1 MGLKECIN
9 PLTCIIENV
18 NNLDDMYILKS
29 HVGEATV
36 FRTAESN
43 QQNVEFGGQNDPYMY
58 SVDSPT
64 DPTRSMED
72 KVESSLDKFF
82 SRPIKIAER
91 EWSTSVD
98 LNFDIDPWSLFFDN
112 PRVNNRITNYNLLRA
127 NLHVRIVING
137 NGFQYGRMLVSYT
150 PLSSW
155 DFLTSNA
162 ALVREDLVQASQ
174 RPHVFLNPTMSTGG
188 ELRLPMFFHRNYI
201 SVPDANWNSLGS
213 LYFRTLNSLKHAN
226 GATDVVTVSVFAWAE
241 DVSLSMLTSVDTAVL
256 SPQSGEID
264 EANAKGVVSGP
275 ATAISRAAAVMGS
288 IPYIGPFAKATE
300 IGASAVAG
308 MAKIFGYSRPVLTRA
323 PEPYKPTFA
332 GSLALTTTPD
342 TSQKLTVDDKQ
353 ELSIDPRIAGI
364 GPVDPLNIR
373 SIAQRESYLTT
384 FSWNIGT
391 APETLLWNSRV
402 SPVLWAESPTA
413 GLPNSPAHHFPACA
427 FAALPFKFWRGTMR
441 FRFQVVASAFHK
453 GRLKIVYDPNHFQ
466 GNTYLGFTEY
476 NVNYLK
482 VVDIAEESDFTVE
495 IGNAQDVSYLTHAYP
510 GLDSVTEVYSTS
522 PYLANGPGNG
532 VVGVYVVNELTTP
545 NSTVANNI
553 EINVFVS
560 AGDDFEVSVPD
571 AHFSQF
577 ILQPQSGDYRGFLL
591 ASQSGTAPETI
602 GNVELDSPH
611 QENVSTIGQSTTG
624 DDHLNGVFIGES
636 IASFRPLLKRFSA
649 WNTISVPKTEPMD
662 ICGRFPRFPY
672 YRGYG
677 VGNIDSGNY
686 NYVNTL
692 LLHWVRWAYSGERG
706 SIRYKFIPRGPTTG
720 RDLLQVQRGG
730 YFPAT
735 ATNETKYK
743 LEYVASPSYDSASP
757 LPGTFT
763 TSVST
768 ARRDLIC
775 GYVNGLPRN
784 DPLTGSMG
792 MAIAHGFINQM
803 LEFEMPFY
811 SQIRFVP
818 GKIKNL
824 VEDAFINIDEPWDFR
839 IFVSGT
845 ANDSHLTRGVYDI
858 YTATG
863 EDFQVFFFTGLPRLY
878 YEPSPPL
885 V

>member
-1 MGLKECIN
+1 MGSRDCTN
-9 PLTCIIENV
+9 PLTCIEDK
-18 NNLDDMYILKS
+18 NLDSGMYILKP

-43 QQNVEFGGQNDPYMY
+43 QQNVEFGNQNDPYMY
-58 SVDSPT
+58 SVDSST

-98 LNFDIDPWSLFFDN
+98 LNFDINPWSLFFDN

-150 PLSSW
+150 PLTNW

-174 RPHVFLNPTMSTGG
+174 RPHVFLNPTTSTGG
-188 ELRLPMFFHRNYI
+188 ELRLPMFYHRNYI
-201 SVPDANWNSLGS
+201 SIPDADWYSLGS

-275 ATAISRAAAVMGS
+275 ATAISRTAAMMGS

-308 MAKIFGYSRPVLTRA
+308 MAKVFGYSRPTVTRT
-323 PEPYKPTFA
+323 PEPYKPTIA

-364 GPVDPLNIR
+364 GSVDPLNIR

-384 FSWNIGT
+384 FNWNIGT

-413 GLPNSPAHHFPACA
+413 LLPNSPAHHFPACA
-427 FAALPFKFWRGTMR
+427 FAALPFKFWRGTLR

-453 GRLKIVYDPNHFQ
+453 GRIKVVYDPNHFQ

-495 IGNAQDVSYLTHAYP
+495 IGNAQAVSYLDHAYP
-510 GLDSVTEVYSTS
+510 GLDSVTEVYSTT

-532 VVGVYVVNELTTP
+532 VIGIYVVNELTTP
-545 NSTVANNI
+545 NSTVVNNI

-560 AGDDFEVSVPD
+560 AGDDFEVAVPD

-577 ILQPQSGDYRGFLL
+577 ILQPQSGEYNGFLL
-591 ASQSGTAPETI
+591 TSQSGIAPETI
-602 GNVELDSPH
+602 GDVELDSPQ
-611 QENVSTIGQSTTG
+611 QENTSIIGQGATG
-624 DDHLNGVFIGES
+624 DDHLNSVFMGES

-649 WNTISVPKTEPMD
+649 WNAIPIPKSSTMD
-662 ICGRFPRFPY
+662 ICGRCPRFPY

-677 VGNIDSGNY
+677 VGNVDSGNY

-720 RDLLQVQRGG
+720 VDLIQVQRGG
-730 YFPAT
+730 YLPAT
-735 ATNETKYK
+735 ATNQTKYQ
-743 LEYVASPSYDSASP
+743 LEYVASPDYSSSLT
-757 LPGTFT
+757 LPNTFVT
-763 TSVST
+763 RVSE
-768 ARRDLIC
+768 ARRDIVC
-775 GYVNGLPRN
+775 GYTLGLPRN
-784 DPLTGSMG
+784 DPLTGSLG

-803 LEFEMPFY
+803 LEFEVPFY
-811 SQIRFVP
+811 SQVRFYP
-818 GKIKNL
+818 GKPKDL
-824 VEDAFINIDEPWDFR
+824 TSDAIINIDEPWDFR
-839 IFVSGT
+839 VFTSPRSVDD
-845 ANDSHLTRGVYDI
+845 ALTKGVYDI
-858 YTATG
+858 YAAAG

-878 YEPSPPL
+878 FEPSAPL